1 MLIVTKEQM
10 QDLDQAIDERVV
22 WEFLALSSEIKIALL
37 VSNLATPENVDDI
50 CNEYIE
56 IKRLEMTSNK
66 ESNKLEGLI

>member
-10 QDLDQAIDERVV
+10 QDLDQAIDERIV

-37 VSNLATPENVDDI
+37 VSNLATPENVDAI

>member
-10 QDLDQAIDERVV
+10 QDLDQAIDERIV

-37 VSNLATPENVDDI
+37 VSNLATPENVDAI

-56 IKRLEMTSNK
+56 IKRLEMTSKK

>member
-37 VSNLATPENVDDI
+37 VSNLATPENVADI

>member
-22 WEFLALSSEIKIALL
+22 WEFLALSSEMKIALL
-37 VSNLATPENVDDI
+37 VSNLATPENVDAI

>member
-37 VSNLATPENVDDI
+37 VSNLATPENVADI

-56 IKRLEMTSNK
+56 IKRLEMAGNK

>member
-10 QDLDQAIDERVV
+10 QDLDQAIDERIV
-22 WEFLALSSEIKIALL
+22 WEFLALSSEMKIALL
-37 VSNLATPENVDDI
+37 VNNLATPENVDAI